1 MQSTTTDLTKGRPLS
16 VIMRFA
22 LPFML
27 SDFLQQLYNM
37 VDSIIIG
44 HALGEVSLAGIG
56 VATPIMSIVINF
68 LMGIAM
74 GMGVVLSQYF
84 GRGDITS
91 LKRVLSTGVTAGSA
105 FTVALSAVCVALSK
119 YFLLALATPIE
130 AIGAADV
137 YLKIIFAG
145 GIFTFLY
152 NYYMFSLRAVG
163 NSLAP
168 LIILI
173 ICVAINAGL
182 DLVLILCT
190 SMGIAGAAVATVAAQ
205 AISVLLCAIYTRKRV
220 RVLCLSRKDW
230 VFDRKMLKVITSYGL
245 SVGLQQVVIYAGR
258 IAVQGLVNTYGTA
271 VMGGVNNATRLDALL
286 QTPLRGY
293 TNALTNYYAQNWG
306 AGYKDRIVRG
316 YKESVAVSIINAV
329 IFIALG
335 YLLARPL
342 SYIFIGSEGGQAVID
357 VCADFLKAMVSGYFF
372 VGAILIAQSLFKG
385 VGKIGFLLT
394 TTISS
399 IIFRV
404 ALSYIFDR
412 FWGIKGMYWAVP
424 ASWLVAG
431 TVGAILTVVTYRRHI
446 RAMPQLTSDA
456 GERILSVSKEESG
469 LHKAVDGDGEQCSQL
484 TSINTCI
491 KTSIDTADIA
501 DNGNYAELLGNAEL
515 TDDADVSGKAAE
527 TSDITDNSA
536 FRSDISSGR
545 DS

>member
-1 MQSTTTDLTKGRPLS
+1 MGRPLT

-84 GRGDITS
+84 GRGDILS
-91 LKRVLSTGVTAGSA
+91 LKRVLSTGVIAGGA
-105 FTVALSAVCVALSK
+105 FTIMISTLCALLSK
-119 YFLLALATPIE
+119 YFLIALSTPIE
-130 AIGAADV
+130 AIADADM

-163 NSLAP
+163 NSLIP
-168 LIILI
+168 LVILC
-173 ICVAINAGL
+173 ICVVINAGL
-182 DLVLILCT
+182 DLLLILCT
-190 SMGIAGAAVATVAAQ
+190 SLGIAGAAIATVAAQ

-220 RVLCLSRKDW
+220 KVLCLSRKDW
-230 VFDRKMLKVITSYGL
+230 VFDKKMLKVITSYGL

-258 IAVQGLVNTYGTA
+258 IAVQGLVNSYGTA

-286 QTPLRGY
+286 QTPVRGY

-306 AGYKDRIVRG
+306 AGCKDRIVKG
-316 YKESVAVSIINAV
+316 YKESVVVSIINAL

-335 YLLARPL
+335 YLLAVPL
-342 SYIFIGSEGGQAVID
+342 SKIFIGSTDGQAVID
-357 VCADFLKAMVSGYFF
+357 VCSDFLKAMVSGYLF
-372 VGAILIAQSLFKG
+372 VGVILISQSLFKG
-385 VGKIGFLLT
+385 VGKMGFFLT

-399 IIFRV
+399 IVFRV
-404 ALSYIFDR
+404 ALSYLFDY
-412 FWGIKGMYWAVP
+412 FWGLKGMYWAVP
-424 ASWLVAG
+424 VSWFIAG
-431 TVGAILTVVTYRRHI
+431 AVGVVLTAFTYRRRI
-446 RAMPQLTSDA
+446 RLMQCVSSDTVDSKSSQESSDCLDTTSR
-456 GERILSVSKEESG
+456 G
-469 LHKAVDGDGEQCSQL
+469 
-484 TSINTCI
+484 
-491 KTSIDTADIA
+491 
-501 DNGNYAELLGNAEL
+501 
-515 TDDADVSGKAAE
+515 
-527 TSDITDNSA
+527 
-536 FRSDISSGR
+536 DISR
-545 DS
+545 T

>member
-91 LKRVLSTGVTAGSA
+91 LKRVLSTGVMAGSA

-190 SMGIAGAAVATVAAQ
+190 SMGIAGAAVAT
-205 AISVLLCAIYTRKRV
+205 
-220 RVLCLSRKDW
+220 
-230 VFDRKMLKVITSYGL
+230 DRK
-245 SVGLQQVVIYAGR
+245 SVV
-258 IAVQGLVNTYGTA
+258 
-271 VMGGVNNATRLDALL
+271 
-286 QTPLRGY
+286 
-293 TNALTNYYAQNWG
+293 
-306 AGYKDRIVRG
+306 
-316 YKESVAVSIINAV
+316 
-329 IFIALG
+329 
-335 YLLARPL
+335 
-342 SYIFIGSEGGQAVID
+342 
-357 VCADFLKAMVSGYFF
+357 
-372 VGAILIAQSLFKG
+372 
-385 VGKIGFLLT
+385 
-394 TTISS
+394 
-399 IIFRV
+399 
-404 ALSYIFDR
+404 
-412 FWGIKGMYWAVP
+412 
-424 ASWLVAG
+424 
-431 TVGAILTVVTYRRHI
+431 
-446 RAMPQLTSDA
+446 
-456 GERILSVSKEESG
+456 
-469 LHKAVDGDGEQCSQL
+469 
-484 TSINTCI
+484 
-491 KTSIDTADIA
+491 
-501 DNGNYAELLGNAEL
+501 
-515 TDDADVSGKAAE
+515 
-527 TSDITDNSA
+527 
-536 FRSDISSGR
+536 
-545 DS
+545 